1 MVSGKASGKG
11 LFEAMLAATEAGE
24 LGPYY
29 RMLEEMDERSQLF
42 ATLRLAGMSDPDTL
56 VEHIISNMEWA
67 RLLPDEAR
75 ARCVDEL
82 RELMN
87 RAAAMADPTIQEQQ
101 KLAME
106 TEDWVGRWRLAAE
119 QANPGEDLKP
129 APVRRPGSAWRL
141 RIDRPPLLHNAIVD
155 DSEYHLATVFSKLVV
170 DDWFDLEQT
179 NDDLWRIRVG
189 NVSML
194 VSVDGAG
201 QAARVLVDTPHQ
213 PPPRTGKSSAFHLCY
228 VRLDDE
234 RLAHIQVLDPH
245 PDLVAVLPTAA
256 LWQAGSPWSILCG
269 RGQDAVI
276 EQISDPERTC
286 RACKREL
293 ARITELV
300 EAARWNVARRLASAE
315 IESAVRARLH
325 EVPF

>member
-1 MVSGKASGKG
+1 MASGKALGKE
-11 LFEAMLAATEAGE
+11 LFEALLAATESGE

-29 RMLEEMDERSQLF
+29 RMLEEMEERSQLF
-42 ATLRLAGMSDPDTL
+42 ATLRLAGLSDLDTI
-56 VEHIISNMEWA
+56 VEHIVSGMEWIG
-67 RLLPDEAR
+67 LLPAEAR
-75 ARCVDEL
+75 TRCVDEL

-87 RAAAMADPTIQEQQ
+87 RAAALADPTIQEQQ

-106 TEDWVGRWRLAAE
+106 TEDWVGQWRLMAQ
-119 QANPGEDLKP
+119 QANPDEDLERV
-129 APVRRPGSAWRL
+129 PVRRPGSAWRL

-155 DSEYHLATVFSKLVV
+155 DSEYHLTTVFSKLVV
-170 DDWFDLEQT
+170 DDWLDLEQT

-201 QAARVLVDTPHQ
+201 QAARVLVDTPPQ
-213 PPPRTGKSSAFHLCY
+213 PQPHTGKSPAFHLCY

-234 RLAHIQVLDPH
+234 QPVHIQVLDPH
-245 PDLVAVLPTAA
+245 PDLVAVLPLAA
-256 LWQAGSPWSILCG
+256 LWQAGLPWSILCG

-276 EQISDPERTC
+276 EQVSDPQSLC
-286 RACKREL
+286 RACRREL

-300 EAARWNVARRLASAE
+300 DAARWDVARRLASPE
-315 IESAVRARLH
+315 IERAVRVRLH